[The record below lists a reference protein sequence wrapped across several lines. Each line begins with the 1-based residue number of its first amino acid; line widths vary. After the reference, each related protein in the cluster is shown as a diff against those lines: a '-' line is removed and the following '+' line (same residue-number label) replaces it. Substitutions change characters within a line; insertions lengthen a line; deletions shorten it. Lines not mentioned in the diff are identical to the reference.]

1 VNQVIDEIQVKAL
14 INLLEDT
21 DEEIIHVVSEKLIEC
36 NISIIPQ
43 LEKVWENSLNPVLQE
58 RIENII
64 QEIQLRNVYIE
75 LRKWNLIGGKDILK
89 GAYIIAKYQYPEIN
103 FNSIVDQIQKIKNDV
118 WLEINSNLTAL
129 EKVRVINHIFYEIH
143 KFSGNFSNYYSPYN
157 YYINQVLETRK
168 GNPVTLGIIYITIAQ
183 WLELPIYG
191 VNIPKN
197 FLLAYKDTYA
207 TNDENDILFYI
218 NPYNKGTVLG
228 RKEIEFFLKQQKIK
242 SDESFYKP
250 CSNRIIIERL
260 LLNIINSYESTGQ
273 IEKTSKFQKLLSAL
287 K

>member
-1 VNQVIDEIQVKAL
+1 MNQVIDEIQVKAL